1 MSSEGSVT
9 IWLHQLKAGDR
20 TAVQKLWER
29 YFQRLVHLARTKLR
43 HTPRRAADEEDVA
56 LSALNSFCRAAE
68 EDRFPR
74 LEDRSDLWQLLLV
87 ITARKAINLIRHER
101 TGKAGGGK
109 VRNLSALASGD
120 ADEAGPAFAEMVSR
134 EPDPAF
140 AAQMAE
146 ECRLLLAKLG
156 SKELQSLA
164 VWKME
169 GYTNEEI
176 APKLACAVPTVERRL
191 RLIRKLWSQP

>member
-20 TAVQKLWER
+20 TAVQKLWET
-29 YFQRLVHLARTKLR
+29 YFQRLVHLARAKLR
-43 HTPRRAADEEDVA
+43 CIPRRAADEEDVA
-56 LSALNSFCRAAE
+56 LSALKSFCRAAE

-74 LEDRSDLWQLLLV
+74 LEDRADLWQLLLV

-101 TGKAGGGK
+101 TAKEGGGK

-120 ADEAGPAFAEMVSR
+120 AEQAGPAFADMVSR

-156 SKELQSLA
+156 TKELQSLA

-176 APKLACAVPTVERRL
+176 KTKLDCALPTVERRL
-191 RLIRKLWSQP
+191 RVIRKLWSQP